1 MLFKTSDYIK
11 FHNGQSNAM
20 NLKPCNG
27 FLVSSDGSMNHQLV
41 NNEESIDKAH
51 RGIMEEMTSSTSGDF
66 QQCALVV
73 QSVICPERTKVI
85 DNTIDVLDNI
95 DNVITINITR
105 DILEKIPEFDQ
116 IDGLDKSEK
125 RFNSDRAK
133 KSKMDAN

>member
-1 MLFKTSDYIK
+1 M
-11 FHNGQSNAM
+11 
-20 NLKPCNG
+20 
-27 FLVSSDGSMNHQLV
+27 
-41 NNEESIDKAH
+41 
-51 RGIMEEMTSSTSGDF
+51 
-66 QQCALVV
+66 V

-105 DILEKIPEFDQ
+105 DILEKTPEFDQ